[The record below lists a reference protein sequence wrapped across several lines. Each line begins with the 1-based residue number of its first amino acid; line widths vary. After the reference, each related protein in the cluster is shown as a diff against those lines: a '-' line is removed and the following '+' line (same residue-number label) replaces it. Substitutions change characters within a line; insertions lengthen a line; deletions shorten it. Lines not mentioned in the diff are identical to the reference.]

1 MAVIADLAGDLVSG
15 SAGRRAPSYAATGP
29 CPFLRPIAGAA
40 IPAGTMGSM
49 EPRVRD
55 LVGAAVLTVVL
66 IALVVLLVA
75 ANVPRH

>member
-1 MAVIADLAGDLVSG
+1 
-15 SAGRRAPSYAATGP
+15 
-29 CPFLRPIAGAA
+29 
-40 IPAGTMGSM
+40 MGSM